1 MCGRRDE
8 GVAEGGAGKE
18 VAGGWGVG
26 GSVGALSIRVVRG
39 KSRITASLGRD
50 ASGHLSRLTALWVIW
65 FQFSDTF
72 LFIIISGSVR
82 YE

>member
-1 MCGRRDE
+1 MGGGTRGWLREGPERRWP
-8 GVAEGGAGKE
+8 GGG
-18 VAGGWGVG
+18 GVG